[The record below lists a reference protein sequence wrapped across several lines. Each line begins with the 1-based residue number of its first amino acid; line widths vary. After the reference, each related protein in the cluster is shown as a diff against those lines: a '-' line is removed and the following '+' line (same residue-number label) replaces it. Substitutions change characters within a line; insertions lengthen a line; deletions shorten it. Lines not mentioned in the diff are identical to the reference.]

1 MAWDTIDASQYAKE
15 GIFTVTG
22 HVEGTQLT
30 TKLHVRVSS
39 QTEIGKNISDQW
51 TGSEL
56 PLAFASDSHSYDPV
70 SNVNDKVIS
79 YGDQPAN
86 RWSNWKRSEEASVGV
101 LFGDSGILTKRSV
114 DNLNVA
120 FYEDSGVGAPKSYVI
135 EYYVG
140 EKAPTAPKNPGYVEG
155 ENHVFN
161 DSKNWKPVT
170 NLKAPDQLKAGEMN
184 HFSFDKV
191 DTYAV
196 RIRMTRAD
204 DKLGTSITELQVF
217 SKKVAP
223 AKEATTKIKVAGKDL
238 PHFNPDLTDYYLDY
252 SDGKIPEVT
261 ASITNNGLA
270 TVVPSVKEGDPVR
283 VIVKAENG
291 DILGEYNLHF
301 TKDKDLLAR
310 KPIASAKQSQLLQL
324 GQPLE
329 LPNKVPV
336 YFAGKSGYDVKDL
349 AVEWEKVPASTLNKA
364 GEYTIKG
371 HVVGSEVPVELSVR
385 VTDKV
390 GRSLSDNPDYLAT
403 HSQAFASATNDL
415 DDNSNDR
422 VDYLNDNDRNQDN
435 RWTNWSAT
443 PSANPEV
450 SVGVIFKKNGKIV
463 DRKVSQAKLNF
474 FADSGTDA
482 PAKLVLER
490 YIGPDFDVP
499 VYYSNYSYESNHPF
513 NNPDNWE
520 LVPYYADKE
529 IQAGNEINV
538 TFKAVTTKAMRW
550 RMDRKADKNG
560 VALTELSFRAPSE
573 LAKESTEGR
582 ILVDGKELPDFSENR
597 LDYELIYKG
606 ERPKITVEGKDQVTS
621 TIVDSGNENLP
632 VLVRLVSESGKN
644 VKEYRIKLTKEK
656 VIDAKLVAPAQY
668 DLPSLEVVDKELN
681 FQTLEQKDDTL
692 FEGEVRLL
700 QEGKVGKERIYTEVT
715 TDGKNKEKSRE
726 ILEEPV
732 NRILLVGTKKKTSNI
747 ETPAGGHQD
756 NGSSQ
761 PTEQKPG
768 ANPNPNIVIP
778 NPSNNGVTSN
788 SSDFKNHLSVAPNIV
803 IQAPTQES
811 KKPGWNKEDG
821 KWYYRQQ
828 NGDLAKGWVKDGD
841 TWYYFD
847 QTGKMETGWIKDQSG
862 AWYYLNQSGA
872 MSSNE
877 WILDQDGKWYYVDA
891 SGSMK
896 TSQWFQVGDKWYYVD
911 ANGSLAVN
919 TVTPDGYQVNEN
931 GEWIG

>member
-1 MAWDTIDASQYAKE
+1 
-15 GIFTVTG
+15 
-22 HVEGTQLT
+22 
-30 TKLHVRVSS
+30 
-39 QTEIGKNISDQW
+39 
-51 TGSEL
+51 
-56 PLAFASDSHSYDPV
+56 
-70 SNVNDKVIS
+70 
-79 YGDQPAN
+79 
-86 RWSNWKRSEEASVGV
+86 
-101 LFGDSGILTKRSV
+101 
-114 DNLNVA
+114 
-120 FYEDSGVGAPKSYVI
+120 
-135 EYYVG
+135 
-140 EKAPTAPKNPGYVEG
+140 
-155 ENHVFN
+155 
-161 DSKNWKPVT
+161 
-170 NLKAPDQLKAGEMN
+170 
-184 HFSFDKV
+184 
-191 DTYAV
+191 
-196 RIRMTRAD
+196 
-204 DKLGTSITELQVF
+204 
-217 SKKVAP
+217 
-223 AKEATTKIKVAGKDL
+223 
-238 PHFNPDLTDYYLDY
+238 
-252 SDGKIPEVT
+252 
-261 ASITNNGLA
+261 
-270 TVVPSVKEGDPVR
+270 
-283 VIVKAENG
+283 VKAENG

-310 KPIASAKQSQLLQL
+310 KPIAAAKQSQLLQL
-324 GQPLE
+324 GQSLE

-435 RWTNWSAT
+435 RWTNWSAN

-529 IQAGNEINV
+529 IQAGDEINV
-538 TFKAVTTKAMRW
+538 TFKPVTTKAMRW

-656 VIDAKLVAPAQY
+656 VIDGKLVAPAQY

-692 FEGEVRLL
+692 LEGEVRLL

-715 TDGKNKEKSRE
+715 TDGKHEEKSRE

-732 NRILLVGTKKKTSNI
+732 NRILLVGTRKKTSNI

-768 ANPNPNIVIP
+768 ANPNPNIANP
-778 NPSNNGVTSN
+778 NPSNYGVASN

-862 AWYYLNQSGA
+862 TWYYLNQSGA

-877 WILDQDGKWYYVDA
+877 WILDQAGKWYYVDV

-911 ANGSLAVN
+911 ENGALAVN

-931 GEWIG
+931 GEWVG

>member
-1 MAWDTIDASQYAKE
+1 
-15 GIFTVTG
+15 
-22 HVEGTQLT
+22 
-30 TKLHVRVSS
+30 
-39 QTEIGKNISDQW
+39 
-51 TGSEL
+51 
-56 PLAFASDSHSYDPV
+56 
-70 SNVNDKVIS
+70 
-79 YGDQPAN
+79 
-86 RWSNWKRSEEASVGV
+86 
-101 LFGDSGILTKRSV
+101 
-114 DNLNVA
+114 
-120 FYEDSGVGAPKSYVI
+120 
-135 EYYVG
+135 
-140 EKAPTAPKNPGYVEG
+140 
-155 ENHVFN
+155 
-161 DSKNWKPVT
+161 
-170 NLKAPDQLKAGEMN
+170 
-184 HFSFDKV
+184 
-191 DTYAV
+191 
-196 RIRMTRAD
+196 MTRAD

-223 AKEATTKIKVAGKDL
+223 AKEATTNIKVAGKDL

-310 KPIASAKQSQLLQL
+310 KPIAAAKQSQLLQL

-435 RWTNWSAT
+435 RWTNWSAN

-529 IQAGNEINV
+529 IQAGDEINV
-538 TFKAVTTKAMRW
+538 TFKPVTTKAMRW

-644 VKEYRIKLTKEK
+644 VKEYRIRLTKEK

-788 SSDFKNHLSVAPNIV
+788 SSDFKNNLSVTPNIV

>member
-1 MAWDTIDASQYAKE
+1 M
-15 GIFTVTG
+15 
-22 HVEGTQLT
+22 EGTQLT
-30 TKLHVRVSS
+30 TKLHVRVSN
-39 QTEIGKNISDQW
+39 QTEIGNNISDQW

-310 KPIASAKQSQLLQL
+310 KPIAAAKQSQLLQL

-349 AVEWEKVPASTLNKA
+349 AVEWETVPASTLSKA

-529 IQAGNEINV
+529 IQAGDEINV
-538 TFKAVTTKAMRW
+538 TFKPVTTKAMRW
-550 RMDRKADKNG
+550 RMDRKEDKNG

-597 LDYELIYKG
+597 FDYELIYKG

-621 TIVDSGNENLP
+621 TIVDSGKENLP

-656 VIDAKLVAPAQY
+656 VIDGKLVAPAQY

-692 FEGEVRLL
+692 LEGEVRLL

-715 TDGKNKEKSRE
+715 TDGKHEEKSRE

-768 ANPNPNIVIP
+768 ANPNPNILIP

-803 IQAPTQES
+803 IQAPAKES
-811 KKPGWNKEDG
+811 QKPGWAKEDG

-862 AWYYLNQSGA
+862 TWYYLNQSGA

-877 WILDQDGKWYYVDA
+877 WILDQAGKWYYVDV

-911 ANGSLAVN
+911 ENGALAVN

-931 GEWIG
+931 GEWVG

>member
-1 MAWDTIDASQYAKE
+1 M
-15 GIFTVTG
+15 
-22 HVEGTQLT
+22 
-30 TKLHVRVSS
+30 
-39 QTEIGKNISDQW
+39 
-51 TGSEL
+51 
-56 PLAFASDSHSYDPV
+56 
-70 SNVNDKVIS
+70 
-79 YGDQPAN
+79 
-86 RWSNWKRSEEASVGV
+86 
-101 LFGDSGILTKRSV
+101 
-114 DNLNVA
+114 
-120 FYEDSGVGAPKSYVI
+120 
-135 EYYVG
+135 
-140 EKAPTAPKNPGYVEG
+140 
-155 ENHVFN
+155 
-161 DSKNWKPVT
+161 
-170 NLKAPDQLKAGEMN
+170 
-184 HFSFDKV
+184 
-191 DTYAV
+191 
-196 RIRMTRAD
+196 
-204 DKLGTSITELQVF
+204 
-217 SKKVAP
+217 
-223 AKEATTKIKVAGKDL
+223 
-238 PHFNPDLTDYYLDY
+238 
-252 SDGKIPEVT
+252 
-261 ASITNNGLA
+261 
-270 TVVPSVKEGDPVR
+270 
-283 VIVKAENG
+283 
-291 DILGEYNLHF
+291 
-301 TKDKDLLAR
+301 
-310 KPIASAKQSQLLQL
+310 
-324 GQPLE
+324 
-329 LPNKVPV
+329 
-336 YFAGKSGYDVKDL
+336 
-349 AVEWEKVPASTLNKA
+349 
-364 GEYTIKG
+364 
-371 HVVGSEVPVELSVR
+371 
-385 VTDKV
+385 
-390 GRSLSDNPDYLAT
+390 
-403 HSQAFASATNDL
+403 

-529 IQAGNEINV
+529 IQAGDEINV
-538 TFKAVTTKAMRW
+538 TFKPVTTKAMRW

>member
-1 MAWDTIDASQYAKE
+1 MAWDTIDASQYEKE

-30 TKLHVRVSS
+30 TKLHVRVSN
-39 QTEIGKNISDQW
+39 QTEIGNNISDQW

-204 DKLGTSITELQVF
+204 AKLGTSITELQVF

-310 KPIASAKQSQLLQL
+310 KPIAAAKQSQLLQL

-349 AVEWEKVPASTLNKA
+349 AVEWETVPASTLSKA

-715 TDGKNKEKSRE
+715 TDGKHEEKSRE